1 MLRSSKENVYWTT
14 EVFSL
19 SAPGM
24 FLYLV
29 TYLGN
34 RVYHVFQKTARILA
48 VTAITMFLE
57 AIARQW
63 ILSNKNAR
71 KAVDFA
77 RYNLA
82 SVHCL

>member
-71 KAVDFA
+71 KAVDFV